1 MKTTKI
7 TLASLAMLAVVSGNV
22 FAEGSKITKSTLINA
37 SKNTLTNTQA
47 IGKNSSANTGS
58 ISIKGSKVTKSTVIN
73 ASKNTLTN
81 TQAIGKNSSANTG
94 SVDIK

>member
-1 MKTTKI
+1 MSI
-7 TLASLAMLAVVSGNV
+7 AVLALMATVTGSAY
-22 FAEGSKITKSTLINA
+22 AEGSKIEKSTLINA

-58 ISIKGSKVTKSTVIN
+58 ISVKGSKVEKSTVIN

>member
-1 MKTTKI
+1 MKTL
-7 TLASLAMLAVVSGNV
+7 TLATVTLLAVVSGTAM
-22 FAEGSKITKSTLINA
+22 AEGSKIEKSTLINA

-58 ISIKGSKVTKSTVIN
+58 ISVTGSKVEKSTVIN

-81 TQAIGKNSSANTG
+81 TQAIGKNTVANTG
-94 SVDIK
+94 SVDVR